1 MAYADGNI
9 IIGTSVDVGGLNTGL
24 AKINKSFKKLERL
37 AMLTIGAGA
46 LTKLGKA
53 AVEAASDLQ
62 EVQNIVDV
70 SFGDMAYKIEAFADS
85 CIDLYGMSEFSAKQT
100 AGAFMAMGNAM
111 GLTRKEASDLSI
123 KLTGL
128 TGDFASF
135 YNISQ
140 EYAKVALSAVYTGE
154 TETLKRYGI
163 VLTEA
168 NLQEYAQSIGIQ
180 KSVKAMGAR
189 DKLILRYKYIME
201 TTKDIQGDFV
211 RTQDNWANS
220 VRVLQERWKQFLI
233 TLGDGLITTLT
244 PIVRVLNVI
253 IDRLIQ
259 MTRVF
264 WTIMSNIFGIDLQSF
279 KDQVSGLGD
288 TSDETASNMED
299 LADGV
304 KEATKAAKKAIA
316 PYDELTLI
324 AKDLTSSTDNTDSLL
339 DLGDIDLGLNSSGAG
354 KQVDDFFSNINTLFD
369 FGKLIGDSI
378 SNSLDKINWNSIYDK
393 FKNFG
398 KGLAEFLNGLFSTD
412 VFGSVGKTIASALNS
427 AIYAALNFGQ
437 DFDWSKLGTKIASG
451 INEFFLTFDFAALAE
466 TINVWVQGLFTLI
479 KDMLTNIDWKGVFQG
494 VKDFFSNLDPETVAI
509 LMGFIILK
517 KLISMSLM
525 TVLIEGIAEGLGLKN
540 ITLVALISKFGKAI
554 GEKLASP
561 LTWTAIGTGLK
572 NAFKSAIN
580 FVIKTIPHLISTL
593 FLKLKLC
600 LTGGFSTLFANLQLG
615 NSLNA
620 SLTYAFGSIATTI
633 SGIIATIGGAVLA
646 GVNFFKMLK
655 DGFSWLKEALMVIG
669 IAITAVGAVILGAPA
684 AIAAVVAGIVA
695 AVATLVVVIKE
706 NWNSIC
712 EWFAGIPE
720 WFNTNVVEPI
730 GTFFTTVGTTIGDFF
745 SGIWDKVTGIWGK
758 AKDWMDTTVITPIS
772 DLFSGVAERIGQ
784 FFEGCWIIIKA
795 VWIIVSEWFDKN
807 VVTPISN
814 LFTFL
819 GNLVSKAFQ
828 DCLTFIKGLWAVVS
842 QWFNDN
848 VIVPLQNFF
857 TLLGTAIST
866 AFQNCWNF
874 IKSVWSTVAS
884 WFTSN
889 IINPIKS
896 LFTTMGTF
904 IKTIFQNCW
913 NGVKSVWSSVSG
925 WFKRSVI
932 SPITTAFQTFK
943 NIVTSIFSNIWS
955 AISSGAKSAFNGI
968 ISFVESC
975 INKIIKALNFFIN
988 GFNSIAKAASK
999 ITGDNY
1005 SGVDTFDTI
1014 SIPRLAKGAVIPPNN
1029 EFLAVLGDQKRGTN
1043 IEAPLETIKEAVAE
1057 VIAQMENLGG
1067 NNQPIVLQLNGK
1079 VIARA
1084 VWDEEEKRYKQT
1096 GHSGSNK
1103 PSYA

>member
-37 AMLTIGAGA
+37 ATLTIGAGA
-46 LTKLGKA
+46 LAKLGKA
-53 AVEAASDLQ
+53 AVDAASDLQ

-85 CIDLYGMSEFSAKQT
+85 CIELYGMSEFSAKQT
-100 AGAFMAMGNAM
+100 AGSFMAMGNAM
-111 GLTRKEASDLSI
+111 GLTRKEASDLAVQ
-123 KLTGL
+123 LTGL

-189 DKLILRYKYIME
+189 DKLILRYMYIME

-253 IDRLIQ
+253 IDRLIK

-279 KDQVSGLGD
+279 EEQVSGLGGA
-288 TSDETASNMED
+288 SDETASNMED

-304 KEATKAAKKAIA
+304 ENATKAAKKAIA

-324 AKDLTSSTDNTDSLL
+324 AQDLTSSTDNTDGLL

-378 SNSLDKINWNSIYDK
+378 SNGLDKINWNSIYAK

-412 VFGSVGKTIASALNS
+412 VFGSVGGTIAKALNS

-437 DFDWSKLGTKIASG
+437 DFDWSKLGTKIAGG

-479 KDMLTNIDWKGVFQG
+479 KDMLTNIDWKDVFQG
-494 VKDFFSNLDPETVAI
+494 VKDFFSNLDPETIAI
-509 LMGFIILK
+509 LMGFIVLK
-517 KLISMSLM
+517 KLISMGLM
-525 TVLIEGIAEGLGLKN
+525 KAFIEGIKEGLKIPSLAELIGGIGK
-540 ITLVALISKFGKAI
+540 TLG
-554 GEKLASP
+554 GKLASP
-561 LTWTAIGTGLK
+561 VMWTAIGNGLK
-572 NAFKSAIN
+572 SAFTSAIN
-580 FVIKTIPHLISTL
+580 FVTKTIPHLLSTL
-593 FLKLKLC
+593 FTQLKID
-600 LTGGFSTLFANLQLG
+600 LTGGFSTLFANLKLG

-633 SGIIATIGGAVLA
+633 SGIIATLGGAVLA
-646 GVNFFKMLK
+646 GVNFFSMLK

-669 IAITAVGAVILGAPA
+669 IALAAVGAVILGAPA

-706 NWNSIC
+706 HWEEIC
-712 EWFAGIPE
+712 DWFAGIPE

-730 GTFFTTVGTTIGDFF
+730 GTFFTNVGTTIGDFF
-745 SGIWDKVTGIWGK
+745 SGIWDKVTDIWGK
-758 AKDWMDTTVITPIS
+758 AKDWMDTNVITPIS
-772 DLFSGVAERIGQ
+772 GLFSGVAERIGQ

-795 VWIIVSEWFDKN
+795 VWIIVAEWFDKN

-819 GNLVSKAFQ
+819 GNIVSTAFQ
-828 DCLTFIKGLWAVVS
+828 SCLTFIKNLWAAVS

-857 TLLGTAIST
+857 TFLGTVIST

-874 IKSVWSTVAS
+874 IKGVWGKVTT

-889 IINPIKS
+889 IINPIKA
-896 LFTTMGTF
+896 LFTTLGTL
-904 IKTIFQNCW
+904 IRTTFQNCW
-913 NGVKSVWSSVSG
+913 NGVKAVWSTVAT
-925 WFKRSVI
+925 WFRRTVI
-932 SPITTAFQTFK
+932 TPITTAFQTFK
-943 NIVTSIFSNIWS
+943 NIVTSIFSNIWG
-955 AISSGAKSAFNGI
+955 AISDGAKLAFNGI
-968 ISFVESC
+968 IGFIEKCVNGVIS
-975 INKIIKALNFFIN
+975 ALNFFIK
-988 GFNSIAKAASK
+988 GFNKIATAAAK
-999 ITGDNY
+999 ITGDDY
-1005 SGVDTFDTI
+1005 SGVDLIDKV

-1043 IEAPLETIKEAVAE
+1043 IEAPLETIKQAVAE

-1084 VWDEEEKRYKQT
+1084 VWEEEEKRYKQT
-1096 GHSGSNK
+1096 AHSGSNK

>member
-111 GLTRKEASDLSI
+111 GLTRKEASDLAVQ
-123 KLTGL
+123 LTGL
-128 TGDFASF
+128 TGDFSSF

-437 DFDWSKLGTKIASG
+437 DFDWSQLGTKIAEG

-479 KDMLTNIDWKGVFQG
+479 KDALTNIDWKEVFQG

-525 TVLIEGIAEGLGLKN
+525 KVLIEGIAEGLGLKN
-540 ITLVALISKFGKAI
+540 ITLIALISKFGKAI

-593 FLKLKLC
+593 FLKLKLG

-620 SLTYAFGSIATTI
+620 SLTYAFGSVATTI
-633 SGIIATIGGAVLA
+633 SGIIATLGGAVLA

-669 IAITAVGAVILGAPA
+669 IALAAVGAVILGAPA
-684 AIAAVVAGIVA
+684 AIAAIVAGIVA

-706 NWNSIC
+706 HWDSIC
-712 EWFAGIPE
+712 SWFSDIPG
-720 WFNTNVVEPI
+720 WFKTNVLSPFITHLTNLGTEMLKHYNNIGSFIKDIWVKLVGWIYTSVIVPISDMFKGMVEKI
-730 GTFFTTVGTTIGDFF
+730 GNLFESCWTIIKTVWSTAFN
-745 SGIWDKVTGIWGK
+745 WYN
-758 AKDWMDTTVITPIS
+758 TTVI
-772 DLFSGVAERIGQ
+772 
-784 FFEGCWIIIKA
+784 K
-795 VWIIVSEWFDKN
+795 
-807 VVTPISN
+807 PISN
-814 LFTFL
+814 LFSSL
-819 GNLVSKAFQ
+819 RNIVIEAF
-828 DCLTFIKGLWAVVS
+828 KSSW
-842 QWFNDN
+842 N
-848 VIVPLQNFF
+848 VI
-857 TLLGTAIST
+857 
-866 AFQNCWNF
+866 
-874 IKSVWSTVAS
+874 KSIWSVLP
-884 WFTSN
+884 N
-889 IINPIKS
+889 
-896 LFTTMGTF
+896 
-904 IKTIFQNCW
+904 
-913 NGVKSVWSSVSG
+913 
-925 WFKRSVI
+925 WFKSAII
-932 SPITTAFQTFK
+932 SPITTAFYVLK
-943 NIVTSIFSNIWS
+943 NVIISIFSNIWS
-955 AISSGAKSAFNGI
+955 GIIDGAKAAFNGI
-968 ISFVESC
+968 IYFVEKYMNNVIKTLNLFIGGLNS
-975 INKIIKALNFFIN
+975 IIKV
-988 GFNSIAKAASK
+988 ASNV
-999 ITGDNY
+999 TGNKY
-1005 SGVDTFDTI
+1005 STIDTFDTI

>member
-9 IIGTSVDVGGLNTGL
+9 VIGTSVDVGGLNTGL
-24 AKINKSFKKLERL
+24 AKINKSFKRL
-37 AMLTIGAGA
+37 QRIAALAIGVNA

-53 AVEAASDLQ
+53 ATEAASDLQ

-70 SFGDMAYKIEAFADS
+70 SFGDMAYKIEAFADT
-85 CIDLYGMSEFSAKQT
+85 CIEKYGMSELAAKQT

-111 GLTRKEASDLSI
+111 GLTRKEASDLAVQ
-123 KLTGL
+123 LTGL

-140 EYAKVALSAVYTGE
+140 DYAKVALSAVYTGE

-168 NLQEYAQSIGIQ
+168 NLQEYAQSIGIE

-201 TTKDIQGDFV
+201 TTQDIQGDFV
-211 RTQDNWANS
+211 RTQDSWANG

-233 TLGDGLITTLT
+233 TMGDGLITVLT
-244 PIVRVLNVI
+244 PMVKILNVI
-253 IDRLIQ
+253 VAKLIQ
-259 MTRVF
+259 MAKIF
-264 WTIMSNIFGIDLQSF
+264 WVIMSNIFGINLQSF
-279 KDQVSGLGD
+279 EEQMGGLGSKSED
-288 TSDETASNMED
+288 AAGNMED

-304 KEATKAAKKAIA
+304 KDATKAAKKAIA

-324 AKDLTSSTDNTDSLL
+324 TRDLTSSKNDTDGLL
-339 DLGDIDLGLNSSGAG
+339 DLGDIDLGLDSSDAQQ
-354 KQVDDFFSNINTLFD
+354 KVDDFFSKINTLFD

-378 SNSLDKINWNSIYDK
+378 SNGLDNIDWNKIYAK
-393 FKNFG
+393 FRNFG

-412 VFGSVGKTIASALNS
+412 VFGSVGRTIASALNA
-427 AIYAALNFGQ
+427 AIYAALSFGQ
-437 DFDWSKLGTKIASG
+437 EFDWAQLGTKIADG
-451 INEFFLTFDFAALAE
+451 INEFFRTFDFAALAE

-479 KDMLTNIDWKGVFQG
+479 KELLANIDWKDVFQG
-494 VKDFFSNLDPETVAI
+494 VKDFFSNLDPETIAI
-509 LMGFIILK
+509 LMGFIALK
-517 KLISMSLM
+517 KLISMGLM
-525 TVLIEGIAEGLGLKN
+525 TAFIEGIKEGLKIPSLVELVGGLGK
-540 ITLVALISKFGKAI
+540 TL

-561 LTWTAIGTGLK
+561 VMWTEIGNGLKSAFTSAIG
-572 NAFKSAIN
+572 
-580 FVIKTIPHLISTL
+580 FVTKTLPHLLSTL
-593 FLKLKLC
+593 FTQLKID

-633 SGIIATIGGAVLA
+633 AGIITTIGGAVLA

-669 IAITAVGAVILGAPA
+669 IAIAAVGAVILGAPA

-706 NWNSIC
+706 HWEGIC
-712 EWFAGIPE
+712 YWFAGIPE

-730 GTFFTTVGTTIGDFF
+730 GTFFTTVGTTIGNFF

-758 AKDWMDTTVITPIS
+758 AKEWMDTTVITPIS

-795 VWIIVSEWFDKN
+795 VWIIVSDWFDKN
-807 VVTPISN
+807 VATPISN
-814 LFTFL
+814 LFTLL
-819 GNLVSKAFQ
+819 GGVISTAFQ
-828 DCLTFIKGLWAVVS
+828 NCLTFIKYLWAVVS

-857 TLLGTAIST
+857 TLLGTVIST
-866 AFQNCWNF
+866 AFKNCWNF
-874 IKSVWSTVAS
+874 IKGVWGTVTA

-889 IINPIKS
+889 IINPIKA
-896 LFTTMGTF
+896 LFTTLGILIRTA
-904 IKTIFQNCW
+904 FQNCW
-913 NGVKSVWSSVSG
+913 NGVKAVWSTVAN
-925 WFKRSVI
+925 WFRSSVI
-932 SPITTAFQTFK
+932 TPITAAFQTFK
-943 NIVTSIFSNIWS
+943 AVITMIFSNIWS
-955 AISSGAKSAFNGI
+955 AISNGAKAAFNGI

-975 INKIIKALNFFIN
+975 INKIIGALNFFIK
-988 GFNSIAKAASK
+988 GFNKIATAASK
-999 ITGDNY
+999 ITGDSY
-1005 SGVDTFDTI
+1005 SGVDTFDNI
-1014 SIPRLAKGAVIPPNN
+1014 HIPRLAKGAVIPPNN

-1057 VIAQMENLGG
+1057 VIAQMENVGG

-1079 VIARA
+1079 VIAKA

-1096 GHSGSNK
+1096 KQSGSYK